1 MRLVSIVCGI
11 SVYTPAFLNNSL
23 IFLPFVENGVLRNRI
38 ERIATRVAFRLLTAK
53 ERPQDEFGGTF
64 FDIRQK
70 VNGLKE
76 ELSQK
81 AKDSLQKELTED
93 LKDKGYE
100 VVSVAVSLGKYRGSH
115 FITSAKVSVKVK
127 SSQQANEL
135 AKHLQKY
142 SPKYTLKSLE
152 NGIAFYNI
160 R

>member
-1 MRLVSIVCGI
+1 M
-11 SVYTPAFLNNSL
+11 
-23 IFLPFVENGVLRNRI
+23 RNRI
-38 ERIATRVAFRLLTAK
+38 EKIAVRVAFRLLTAK

-70 VNGLKE
+70 VKGLKE

-100 VVSVAVSLGKYRGSH
+100 VVSVGISLGKYRGSH
-115 FITSAKVSVKVK
+115 FITSAKVSVRVK
-127 SSQQANEL
+127 LNQQANEL

-142 SPKYTLKSLE
+142 SPKFSLKSLE
-152 NGIAFYNI
+152 DGIALYNI

>member
-1 MRLVSIVCGI
+1 
-11 SVYTPAFLNNSL
+11 
-23 IFLPFVENGVLRNRI
+23 VENGVLKNRF
-38 ERIATRVAFRLLTAK
+38 ERIAVRVAFRLLTAK
-53 ERPQDEFGGTF
+53 ERPQDEFAGRF
-64 FDIRQK
+64 FDIRK
-70 VNGLKE
+70 KINGLKE

-93 LKDKGYE
+93 LKDKGYD

-115 FITSAKVSVKVK
+115 FITSAKVSVRVK

-142 SPKYTLKSLE
+142 SPKYALKDFS

>member
-1 MRLVSIVCGI
+1 MKEIVSR
-11 SVYTPAFLNNSL
+11 
-23 IFLPFVENGVLRNRI
+23 IFLISERVSGYFVAAE
-38 ERIATRVAFRLLTAK
+38 
-53 ERPQDEFGGTF
+53 QDWLFHSVF
-64 FDIRQK
+64 QDIREK
-70 VNGLKE
+70 IKGLKE

-93 LKDKGYE
+93 LKDKGYD

-142 SPKYTLKSLE
+142 SPKYALKDFS
-152 NGIAFYNI
+152 NGIATFNI